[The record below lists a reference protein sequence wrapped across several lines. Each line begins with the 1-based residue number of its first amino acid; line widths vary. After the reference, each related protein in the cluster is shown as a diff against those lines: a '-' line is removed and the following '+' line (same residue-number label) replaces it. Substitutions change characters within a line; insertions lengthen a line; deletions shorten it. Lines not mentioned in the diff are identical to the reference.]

1 MHDRSQTKRK
11 TETMQRACRLR
22 CAGLSQLLQG
32 HYSTAYVSQSSSP
45 SLHFPTPIPAYKFE
59 RFIHIIPSS
68 IASLRSE
75 PQWHHMLLIA
85 TPSHPL
91 LMIQKRTKTA
101 KKVVK
106 RLSAPPSKL
115 KKTKMKSYSSYK
127 FRFRTLTSG
136 LIRRWRAGKRHN
148 AHSKSKKSKR
158 RLRQPA
164 IVTPA
169 YAKVM
174 KRLNFCG

>member
-1 MHDRSQTKRK
+1 
-11 TETMQRACRLR
+11 MQRACRLR
-22 CAGLSQLLQG
+22 RAGLSQLLQG
-32 HYSTAYVSQSSSP
+32 HYSTPYVSQSSSP
-45 SLHFPTPIPAYKFE
+45 SLHFPTPAYKFE

-75 PQWHHMLLIA
+75 PQWRHMLPIA
-85 TPSHPL
+85 SLSHPL

-106 RLSAPPSKL
+106 RLAAPPSKL

-169 YAKVM
+169 YAKIM

>member
-1 MHDRSQTKRK
+1 
-11 TETMQRACRLR
+11 MQRACRLR
-22 CAGLSQLLQG
+22 RAGLSQMLQG
-32 HYSTAYVSQSSSP
+32 QYSTPYVSQSSSP
-45 SLHFPTPIPAYKFE
+45 SLHFPTPAYKFE

-75 PQWHHMLLIA
+75 SQWHHMLPIA
-85 TPSHPL
+85 SPSHPL

-158 RLRQPA
+158 RLRKPA
-164 IVTPA
+164 IVTSA

-174 KRLNFCG
+174 KKLNFCG

>member
-1 MHDRSQTKRK
+1 
-11 TETMQRACRLR
+11 MQRACRLR
-22 CAGLSQLLQG
+22 GAGLSQLLHG
-32 HYSTAYVSQSSSP
+32 HYSTPNVPQSSSP
-45 SLHFPTPIPAYKFE
+45 SLHYPTSIPTYKFE
-59 RFIHIIPSS
+59 RSIHIIPSS

-75 PQWHHMLLIA
+75 TQWHHMLPIA
-85 TPSHPL
+85 SLCHPL

-136 LIRRWRAGKRHN
+136 LIKRWRAGKRHN
-148 AHSKSKKSKR
+148 AHSKSKKSIR

-169 YAKVM
+169 YAKIM
-174 KRLNFCG
+174 KRLNFLG